1 MPATLTSMLR
11 ALLAGGALACT
22 PLAVVAQAPPS
33 AAQSPAPGATPMSG
47 PAQSPAPGA
56 VPTSG
61 PAQAAAGPT
70 PTPVSAPAAGAAQ
83 PSVSTPAQAAAAPTP
98 PPMSGPVP
106 APAANAPS
114 GPPRGAQ
121 AVREFLGLGPAPD
134 AAAAKR
140 GAPIFASN
148 CAFCHGPQAR
158 GAEGPSLI
166 YSELVLKDVHGAT
179 VADFLKAG
187 RPEKGMPSFAT
198 LSDEQRRDVAEFLH
212 QQIEDVANRGT
223 YEIKNIV
230 LGNPKKGASY
240 VAAHCLGCHSITG
253 DLKGLGEKWRPADL
267 QRYWIMPPRTAA
279 LAITATV
286 RSPHGAGDAHR
297 PSGGQRERDGQH
309 ASEGAPASE
318 SPPASEGPPASEAQ
332 HWQGRVQQIDD
343 FRISLVNESGQL
355 TVVERTPGV
364 TVELHD
370 PLAPHVAMIGNLADP
385 DMINVTAYLESLK

>member
-1 MPATLTSMLR
+1 MPARVEGMLR
-11 ALLAGGALACT
+11 VLLAGGTLACA
-22 PLAVVAQAPPS
+22 PL
-33 AAQSPAPGATPMSG
+33 
-47 PAQSPAPGA
+47 
-56 VPTSG
+56 
-61 PAQAAAGPT
+61 
-70 PTPVSAPAAGAAQ
+70 
-83 PSVSTPAQAAAAPTP
+83 AAAPP
-98 PPMSGPVP
+98 PERPASASPSAPMP
-106 APAANAPS
+106 APASPAANAPS

-148 CAFCHGPQAR
+148 CAFCHGSQAR

-179 VADFLKAG
+179 IADFLKAG

-198 LSDEQRRDVAEFLH
+198 LSDEQRKDVAEFLH

-230 LGNPKKGASY
+230 LGDPKKGASY
-240 VAAHCLGCHSITG
+240 IAAHCLGCHSITG

-267 QRYWIMPPRTAA
+267 QRNWIMPPRTAA

-286 RSPHGAGDAHR
+286 RDSHR
-297 PSGGQRERDGQH
+297 PNDGQRANDGQPT
-309 ASEGAPASE
+309 ADS
-318 SPPASEGPPASEAQ
+318 Q
-332 HWQGRVQQIDD
+332 HTWQGRLQQIDD
-343 FRISLVNESGQL
+343 FHVSLVSDSGQL
-355 TVVERTPGV
+355 TVIERNPGV

-385 DMINVTAYLESLK
+385 DMINVTAYLETLK

>member
-1 MPATLTSMLR
+1 MPATVKGMLR
-11 ALLAGGALACT
+11 VLLAGATLACQPLALLA
-22 PLAVVAQAPPS
+22 QAPT
-33 AAQSPAPGATPMSG
+33 AAA
-47 PAQSPAPGA
+47 A
-56 VPTSG
+56 VPT
-61 PAQAAAGPT
+61 PAPPAA
-70 PTPVSAPAAGAAQ
+70 SAPG
-83 PSVSTPAQAAAAPTP
+83 
-98 PPMSGPVP
+98 
-106 APAANAPS
+106 

-179 VADFLKAG
+179 IADFLKAG

-198 LSDEQRRDVAEFLH
+198 LSDEQRKDVAEFLH

-230 LGNPKKGASY
+230 LGDPKKGASY

-267 QRYWIMPPRTAA
+267 QRNWIMPPRTAA
-279 LAITATV
+279 RAITAKV
-286 RSPHGAGDAHR
+286 RDSRAAND
-297 PSGGQRERDGQH
+297 GQRPNDGHRAPQGQPAVKAQHTGDGQPTPDGQH
-309 ASEGAPASE
+309 T
-318 SPPASEGPPASEAQ
+318 
-332 HWQGRVQQIDD
+332 WQGRVQQIDD
-343 FRISLVNESGQL
+343 FRVSLVNDSGQL
-355 TVVERTPGV
+355 TVIERNPGV

-385 DMINVTAYLESLK
+385 DMINVTAYLETLK

>member
-1 MPATLTSMLR
+1 MPATVKGMLR
-11 ALLAGGALACT
+11 VLLAGATLACQPLALLA
-22 PLAVVAQAPPS
+22 QAPT
-33 AAQSPAPGATPMSG
+33 AAA
-47 PAQSPAPGA
+47 A
-56 VPTSG
+56 VPT
-61 PAQAAAGPT
+61 PAPPAA
-70 PTPVSAPAAGAAQ
+70 SAPG
-83 PSVSTPAQAAAAPTP
+83 
-98 PPMSGPVP
+98 
-106 APAANAPS
+106 

-166 YSELVLKDVHGAT
+166 YSELVLKDVHGTTIAE
-179 VADFLKAG
+179 FLKAG

-198 LSDEQRRDVAEFLH
+198 LSDEQRKDVAEFLH

-230 LGNPKKGASY
+230 LGDPKKGASY

-267 QRYWIMPPRTAA
+267 QRNWIMPPRTAA

-286 RSPHGAGDAHR
+286 RDSHR
-297 PSGGQRERDGQH
+297 PNDTQRPNDGQRANDGQPT
-309 ASEGAPASE
+309 ADS
-318 SPPASEGPPASEAQ
+318 Q
-332 HWQGRVQQIDD
+332 HTWQGRLQQIDD
-343 FRISLVNESGQL
+343 FHVSLVSDSGQL
-355 TVVERTPGV
+355 TGV
-364 TVELHD
+364 AFNHGKLT
-370 PLAPHVAMIGNLADP
+370 
-385 DMINVTAYLESLK
+385 